1 MKNIASEGTE
11 GTVPTAR
18 RIALSPEGQQFFS
31 ENLSTP

>member
-1 MKNIASEGTE
+1 MKNIASE